1 MCDILT
7 IMEESFMD
15 QKKVNLTLIF
25 SLIMFAIG
33 IAVKSLANY
42 FGGFGIPF
50 VAVIVFAVLMIV
62 NGFVNSSNRRR
73 LWDMFILAG
82 VSLIFALV
90 AYCSYDWVNQLEL
103 TIKDIEFVNEW
114 CIAYSIFSTIFLIY
128 GLLRYV
134 SEISDKKWTIFEIV
148 LGLKRVEKKTKLQER
163 YNRQPKDVAS
173 GDFEEKPTHVQ
184 EERIETPKENV
195 EQEVKES
202 ETVETDNETVETS
215 SNTNY
220 NQY

>member
-1 MCDILT
+1 
-7 IMEESFMD
+7 MEESFMD

-33 IAVKSLANY
+33 VAVKSLANY

-62 NGFVNSSNRRR
+62 NGVVNSSNRRR
-73 LWDMFILAG
+73 LWDVFILAG
-82 VSLIFALV
+82 VSLLFALV

-103 TIKDIEFVNEW
+103 TMKDVEFVNEW

-134 SEISDKKWTIFEIV
+134 SEISDKKWIIFEII
-148 LGLKRVEKKTKLQER
+148 LGLKRVEKKAKLQEK
-163 YNRQPKDVAS
+163 YSRQPKDVVS
-173 GDFEEKPTHVQ
+173 GDFEEKPNHVQ
-184 EERIETPKENV
+184 EERVEMPKEKV
-195 EQEVKES
+195 EQEESKS
-202 ETVETDNETVETS
+202 ETVESNDETVETN
-215 SNTNY
+215 SNSNY

>member
-1 MCDILT
+1 
-7 IMEESFMD
+7 MD

-33 IAVKSLANY
+33 VAVKSLANY

-62 NGFVNSSNRRR
+62 NGVVNSSNRRR
-73 LWDMFILAG
+73 LWDVFILAG
-82 VSLIFALV
+82 VSLLFALV

-103 TIKDIEFVNEW
+103 TMKDVEFVNEW

-134 SEISDKKWTIFEIV
+134 SEISDKKWIIFEII
-148 LGLKRVEKKTKLQER
+148 LGLKRVEKKAKLQEK
-163 YNRQPKDVAS
+163 YSRQPKDVVS
-173 GDFEEKPTHVQ
+173 GDFEEKPNHVQ
-184 EERIETPKENV
+184 EERVEMPKEKV
-195 EQEVKES
+195 EQEESKS
-202 ETVETDNETVETS
+202 ETVESNDETVETN
-215 SNTNY
+215 SNSNY